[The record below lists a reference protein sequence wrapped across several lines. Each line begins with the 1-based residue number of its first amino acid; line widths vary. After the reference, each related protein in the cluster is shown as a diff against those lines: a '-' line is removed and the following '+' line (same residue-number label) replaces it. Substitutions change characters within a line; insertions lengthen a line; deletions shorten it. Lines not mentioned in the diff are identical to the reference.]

1 MTKSTYNFKMSAI
14 FYGAFL
20 LLYLVKEYKLRNY
33 LNKKDIS
40 KKKEIKILKGKPD
53 IKGIKE

>member
-1 MTKSTYNFKMSAI
+1 MQEKYRLTTLPNCGYI
-14 FYGAFL
+14 LFL
-20 LLYLVKEYKLRNY
+20 CCY

>member
-1 MTKSTYNFKMSAI
+1 M
-14 FYGAFL
+14 
-20 LLYLVKEYKLRNY
+20 LVKDITKLELVLPVTFTFLIISMKDD